1 MNQQISISANLLQYK
16 KTSNAQA
23 WVCSI
28 IANQMTDE
36 KTLQRARTAFLY
48 WDTDQN
54 GVLSRDEIEENM
66 ARICHY
72 FSMEEPDVQ
81 KIFEAADIDSDG
93 QIDFT
98 DFLAAATDKQKLLT
112 RQNLTRTFKLLDRD
126 SDGYITLEDI
136 SAHLGSTPNFKV
148 QSVNARGKSQAIF
161 NELDRN
167 LDGRVC
173 FDDFCSHM
181 TEVLDKRASL
191 YLINRKQA

>member
-16 KTSNAQA
+16 KTSIAQA

-36 KTLQRARTAFLY
+36 QTVHRARTAFLQ
-48 WDTDQN
+48 WDTDKN

-66 ARICHY
+66 ARICQY
-72 FSMEEPDVQ
+72 FNIEEPDVQ
-81 KIFEAADIDSDG
+81 RMFKAADIDGDG

-112 RQNLTRTFKLLDRD
+112 QQNLKRTFKLLDRD
-126 SDGYITLEDI
+126 GDGYINLEDI
-136 SAHLGSTPNFKV
+136 STHLGSTPNFKV
-148 QSVNARGKSQAIF
+148 QSVNAQGKSEAIF
-161 NELDRN
+161 NQLDRN
-167 LDGRVC
+167 WEGRVS

-181 TEVLDKRASL
+181 AEVFDKRASL
-191 YLINRKQA
+191 YLINRE